1 MTCANRMLPRR
12 VAASVLLLA
21 CLAGRANAQPDDLGW
36 IDYAGLDAGEVV
48 LATIGTAR
56 GTVHIDLAIAIDADW
71 ESIWDVLTACEIS
84 PEYVPNVVA
93 CRRLATIEDC
103 QCELFE
109 QSVKPAFFLP
119 RFDHVFKLEYFPPDA
134 IEVSH
139 ISGPLDLLE
148 GSWRLVQRPGRAT
161 ILVHSL
167 SLKPGFPVPRMFVRN
182 TLRRDLPKVLREV
195 RQRAEDARVSR
206 PSQSL

>member
-1 MTCANRMLPRR
+1 MRPKQF
-12 VAASVLLLA
+12 AAGVVVLA
-21 CLAGRANAQPDDLGW
+21 CLAGQANAQPDDLGW
-36 IDYAGLDAGEVV
+36 IDYASLDAGEVV
-48 LATIGTAR
+48 LEATGAGR

-71 ESIWDVLTACEIS
+71 ESIWNILTACEIS

-93 CRRLATIEDC
+93 CRRVASIEDC
-103 QCELFE
+103 NCELFE
-109 QSVKPAFFLP
+109 QTVKPAFFLP
-119 RFDHVFKLEYFPPDA
+119 RFDHVFKLEYYPPDA

-139 ISGPLDLLE
+139 ISGPLDLME
-148 GSWRLVQRPGRAT
+148 GSWRLVQRTGKAT

-195 RQRAEDARVSR
+195 RQRAEDSRASR
-206 PSQSL
+206 PSQAL